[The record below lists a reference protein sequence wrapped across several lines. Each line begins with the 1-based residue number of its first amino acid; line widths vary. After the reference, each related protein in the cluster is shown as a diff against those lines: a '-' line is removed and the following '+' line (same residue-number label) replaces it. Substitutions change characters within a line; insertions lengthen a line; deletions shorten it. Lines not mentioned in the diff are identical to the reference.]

1 MLIFA
6 IILVE
11 ALKNDDA
18 DDEEGDAEEGQQ
30 SEARM
35 AEIEKK
41 TAASAAKQNAVEKRP
56 TGKVVGI
63 VKRNWR
69 ACVLFAYSSLQ
80 IFSLLIMALFFP
92 AAMFAT
98 WMQARCPTRM
108 RRR

>member
-1 MLIFA
+1 MVRWLQQSYQEHMLILA
-6 IILVE
+6 IVLPE

-35 AEIEKK
+35 TEIEKK
-41 TAASAAKQNAVEKRP
+41 TAASTAKQNPVEKRP

-69 ACVLFAYSSLQ
+69 ACVLSVYSSLQ
-80 IFSLLIMALFFP
+80 GQFL
-92 AAMFAT
+92 
-98 WMQARCPTRM
+98 AR
-108 RRR
+108 